1 METQFADREAAERIL
16 GFVQDHYWTL
26 FFSAWF
32 ISTFFVAPVIWRILY
47 RRFDVP
53 PVVRTAMAIGISG
66 VASLVFIVS
75 AMRPFSGS

>member
-1 METQFADREAAERIL
+1 MMEEQARELLEY
-16 GFVQDHYWTL
+16 VQGNYWMIAGTGW
-26 FFSAWF
+26 A
-32 ISTFFVAPVIWRILY
+32 ISTFFVAPIIWRILY